1 MGRRRS
7 IRGERIAHLAVLV
20 MSLGVAAQTQ
30 AVLVN
35 INYSYDG
42 GFFTNPSVNP
52 NAAAA
57 KSAMEYAARTYD
69 RLLDNLAGITPSGR
83 NRWEARLISP
93 STEESLSIA
102 NLSVPAD
109 TLTVFVGGHSMAGS
123 LLGLGGPGGY
133 SASGTGAWLNTV
145 EARGQSGALQTIA
158 TDTGPWGGF
167 ISFNSSATWNFST
180 SSLPPGGQN
189 DFLSV
194 AIHELGHVLGI
205 GTGSSWDNNVTWDT
219 GTADFTGSHSASLY
233 GGNVPLNASASHW
246 AEGVMSRV
254 DGASQEAAMDPS
266 LTVGRRKL
274 FTDLDYAA
282 LVDIGWQVASP
293 GDANGDGSIDVG
305 DLAILGAH
313 YGTGG
318 NHWLQGD
325 FTGDGNVDV
334 GDLGVLGAHYG
345 QVYSGTV
352 PEPATLCLLA
362 LGAVGLRRR
371 GSGVKPSQ
379 RAQRR

>member
-1 MGRRRS
+1 MGRQRS
-7 IRGERIAHLAVLV
+7 IRGQRIAHLAVLV
-20 MSLGVAAQTQ
+20 ISLGVAAQTQ
-30 AVLVN
+30 AVVVN

-57 KSAMEYAARTYD
+57 RSAMEYAARPYD
-69 RLLDNLAGITPSGR
+69 RLLDNLTGITPGGINSWQAKL
-83 NRWEARLISP
+83 NNP
-93 STEESLSIA
+93 STDASLSIA
-102 NLSVPAD
+102 NLSVPAN
-109 TLTVFVGGHSMAGS
+109 TLTVFVGGRSMAGS
-123 LLGLGGPGGY
+123 SLGIGGPGGY
-133 SASGTGAWLNTV
+133 SASGADAWLDTV
-145 EARGQSGALQTIA
+145 EARGQSGVLQTIA
-158 TDTGPWGGF
+158 TDAGPWGGF
-167 ISFNSSATWNFST
+167 ISFNSSATWNFNT

-205 GTGSSWDNNVTWDT
+205 GTVASWDNNVTWDT
-219 GTADFTGSHSASLY
+219 STAYFTGSHSASLY
-233 GGNVPLNASASHW
+233 GGNVPLNTSASHW
-246 AEGVMSRV
+246 ADGVMGRV
-254 DGASQEAAMDPS
+254 GGASQEAAMDPS
-266 LTVGRRKL
+266 LIVGRRKL

-305 DLAILGAH
+305 DLGILGAH

-318 NHWLQGD
+318 NRWLQGD
-325 FTGDGNVDV
+325 FTGDGYVDV

-345 QVYSGTV
+345 QATVV
-352 PEPATLCLLA
+352 PEPATLCLLT

-371 GSGVKPSQ
+371 SSDKSRGAGS
-379 RAQRR
+379 RRL